1 MTGVQSEKKGFGYVI
16 LAARK
21 TCENCKTCQK
31 CWFRPS
37 PFPNSKS
44 NLNDAVIAAA
54 QTTISDW
61 PGYIPTPLISLE
73 AIAAACRVR
82 AVYYKDE
89 SHRFDLKSF
98 KALGG
103 AYAVAQL
110 VNAEKKNWARP

>member
-1 MTGVQSEKKGFGYVI
+1 MSYVLPDKHAKI
-16 LAARK
+16 VKHVKNAG
-21 TCENCKTCQK
+21 
-31 CWFRPS
+31 FRPS
-37 PFPNSKS
+37 PFPNSKT

-61 PGYIPTPLISLE
+61 PGYTPTPLISL
-73 AIAAACRVR
+73 ATIAAACGVR

-110 VNAEKKNWARP
+110 VNAEKKSWARPGQNNCDDRD

>member
-1 MTGVQSEKKGFGYVI
+1 MSYVLPDKHAKI
-16 LAARK
+16 VKHVKNAG
-21 TCENCKTCQK
+21 
-31 CWFRPS
+31 FRPS
-37 PFPNSKS
+37 PFPNSKT

-61 PGYIPTPLISLE
+61 PGYTPTPLISLE
-73 AIAAACRVR
+73 TIAAACGVR

-110 VNAEKKNWARP
+110 VNAEKKAGRDPAKINRDDRD